1 MKDDLAVL
9 RLLLRPRFASAG
21 DRQVSLYDMGAND
34 PLDPFL
40 TDAENLTELLN
51 RDDARRSVIAI
62 EEVIGVARGRVR
74 NGMRTLVHKQ
84 RVYSVTVGALEPA
97 LQILLIYLD
106 AVTSIASLGTRIVSL
121 S

>member
-1 MKDDLAVL
+1 LPWFCSLGEKPGEERCVFDDNAI
-9 RLLLRPRFASAG
+9 AG
-21 DRQVSLYDMGAND
+21 ALIEPD
-34 PLDPFL
+34 P
-40 TDAENLTELLN
+40 ARTELLD

-84 RVYSVTVGALEPA
+84 RVYSVTVGALEAA
-97 LQILLIYLD
+97 LQILLN
-106 AVTSIASLGTRIVSL
+106 L